1 MVNVIKDNDFEAVKK
16 SKVAVVDFSATWCG
30 PCQMLAPVLEATAE
44 ELAGEVDFFNCDV
57 DSNMKLAMLFNVQS
71 VPSILVFKEGQ
82 LVDSTVGF
90 QPKEVLKQFI
100 ANAVNK

>member
-1 MVNVIKDNDFEAVKK
+1 MVNVIKDNDFEAVKN

-30 PCQMLAPVLEATAE
+30 PCKMLAPVLEATAKE
-44 ELAGEVDFFNCDV
+44 MEGVADFYNCDV

-71 VPSILVFKEGQ
+71 VPSVLVFKDGE
-82 LVDSTVGF
+82 LVDSTLGF

-100 ANAVNK
+100 TNAINK

>member
-1 MVNVIKDNDFEAVKK
+1 MVNVIKDNNFDEVKN

-44 ELAGEVDFFNCDV
+44 EMAGEVDFFNCDV

-71 VPSILVFKEGQ
+71 VPSILVFKDGE
-82 LVDSTVGF
+82 LVDSTLGF

-100 ANAVNK
+100 TNAISK